1 MRKKELF
8 FKYSLE
14 FAVIVIGILI
24 SFYIQRLSDE
34 KRELR
39 EIKESIATLS
49 YEIQTNIN
57 YCDEHLKQLQNMQI
71 VNDSIL
77 KNYDFF
83 NKGNLINWHN
93 KHPFGHSYLEDGK
106 LRYWTNDSD
115 YDNLFLWMITWW
127 NTFAQNEIYFKSLI
141 SKGLLLNIEDSSIRE
156 DIESV
161 YVTKKK
167 RVEVNESLLKAN
179 SDKIFLWV
187 ENQRDNSTKSITRDE
202 IFNNK
207 KDLKLKNLLE
217 DRSFRIDLRIMSL
230 KNYLSSLMSLKSKL
244 EDKFSIPLS

>member
-1 MRKKELF
+1 M
-8 FKYSLE
+8 E
-14 FAVIVIGILI
+14 FVVIVIGILI

-34 KRELR
+34 KRQLR
-39 EIKESIATLS
+39 EINESIATLS

-71 VNDSIL
+71 VNDSVL
-77 KNYDFF
+77 KNFETL
-83 NKGNLINWHN
+83 NKDSLINWHN

-106 LRYWTNDSD
+106 LRYWTDESD

-141 SKGLLLNIEDSSIRE
+141 SSGLLLNIEDASIRE

-167 RVEVNESLLKAN
+167 RVEVNEGLLKAN

-187 ENQRDNSTKSITRDE
+187 EQQRDNSKITISRDE
-202 IFNNK
+202 IFKNMKN
-207 KDLKLKNLLE
+207 LKLKNLIE
-217 DRSFRIDLRIMSL
+217 DRSFRIELRIMSL
-230 KNYLSSLMSLKSKL
+230 KNYLSSLRSLKTKL
-244 EDKFSIPLS
+244 ETKFSV